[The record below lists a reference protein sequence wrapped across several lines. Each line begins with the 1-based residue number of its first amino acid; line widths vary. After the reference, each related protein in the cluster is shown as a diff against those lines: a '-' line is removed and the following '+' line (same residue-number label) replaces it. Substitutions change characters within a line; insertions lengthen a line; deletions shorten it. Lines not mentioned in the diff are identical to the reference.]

1 MTRGRKAK
9 GPRLAVF
16 QGQLISPLLVFL
28 ISDDWTQLN
37 ASLLKS
43 QKRDFLGHPVIRT
56 QYFQCCGFK
65 FNPGQGP
72 KVPQVVWR
80 GKKSQKMHLEDVE
93 EASDRN
99 T

>member
-1 MTRGRKAK
+1 MF
-9 GPRLAVF
+9 P
-16 QGQLISPLLVFL
+16 IN
-28 ISDDWTQLN
+28 DNWTQLN

-43 QKRDFLGHPVIRT
+43 QKRDFLGHPVIKT
-56 QYFQCCGFK
+56 QYFPYCGLK

-72 KVPQVVWR
+72 KVPQVAWR